1 VVDAVVAA
9 ASTAGG
15 LAAVGSVSVVVASSG
30 IPGVATV
37 DHAAVSDDTSENG
50 LEGGSGRVGIVGGL
64 LVAAAAAEGDIA
76 SPCVAGKLDDDVDP
90 LTSPSGC

>member
-9 ASTAGG
+9 ASMGGG
-15 LAAVGSVSVVVASSG
+15 LAAVGSVSVVASSG

-64 LVAAAAAEGDIA
+64 LAAAVAEGDIA